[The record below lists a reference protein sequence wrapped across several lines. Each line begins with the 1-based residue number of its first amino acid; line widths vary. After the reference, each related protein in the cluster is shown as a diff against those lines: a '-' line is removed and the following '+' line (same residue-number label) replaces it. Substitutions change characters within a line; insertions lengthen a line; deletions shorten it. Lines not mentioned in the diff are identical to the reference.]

1 MPKLNLPRPDYSA
14 RRRHLMQKMSAAG
27 VAIIPTAIPKSRN
40 SDVQYPFRGDSD
52 FLYLTG
58 FVEPEAVLV
67 LVPGHAD
74 GEQILF
80 CRPRDSER
88 ETWEGRRAGLEGALE
103 QCRVDRCL
111 SIHDLNDIL
120 PQLLESRELLFYPM
134 GQSTD
139 FDARVIHWRNVAK
152 SKIRQGVRYPLEVVD
167 VAELIHEM
175 RLFKDS
181 AEIEILRAAVGIS
194 GAGHRHAMRQ
204 CQPGM
209 LEYEL
214 AAEIEHVFHRLGS
227 PSVAYPSIVGGG
239 ANGCILHYTENDAE
253 LRDGDLVLI
262 DAGAEVGAYAG
273 DITRT
278 LPVNGVFSPAQRE
291 IYEVVLAS
299 QEAAIAA
306 MQVGRSV
313 ADYHDEAVRVLVDG
327 LLDLKILSGKRDAVI
342 EQGSYK
348 AFYMHRTGHWLGMD
362 VHDVGHYRSADQS
375 WRNLAA
381 GMVLTVEPGLYFSP
395 DNQTVPERWRGIG
408 IRIED
413 DVLVTANGPDVLS
426 GEVPKGLADVEAM
439 MAAGPGHHG
448 R

>member
-1 MPKLNLPRPDYSA
+1 MTRLHLPRPDYVA
-14 RRRHLMQKMSAAG
+14 RRRRLMRKMHAAG
-27 VAIIPTAIPKSRN
+27 VAIIPTATPKSRN
-40 SDVQYPFRGDSD
+40 GDVQYPFRGSSD

-80 CRPRDSER
+80 CRPREPER
-88 ETWEGRRAGLEGALE
+88 EIWDGRRAGLEGALA
-103 QCRVDRCL
+103 QGQVDRCL
-111 SIHDLNDIL
+111 SIHELNEAL
-120 PQLLESRELLFYPM
+120 PRLLEDRELLFYPM

-139 FDARVIHWRNVAK
+139 FDARVMHWRNIAK
-152 SKIRQGVRYPLEVVD
+152 SKVRQGVRYPLEVVD
-167 VAELIHEM
+167 VADLIHEM
-175 RLFKDS
+175 RLFKDPEEV
-181 AEIEILRAAVGIS
+181 EIMRAAVGIS

-209 LEYEL
+209 LEYQL
-214 AAEIEHVFHRLGS
+214 AAEIEYVFQRLGAT
-227 PSVAYPSIVGGG
+227 SVAYPSIVGGG
-239 ANGCILHYTENDAE
+239 INACTLHYTENDAE

-278 LPVNGVFSPAQRE
+278 LPVGGVFSSAQRE
-291 IYEVVLAS
+291 IYEIVLAS
-299 QEAAIAA
+299 QEAAISAI
-306 MQVGRSV
+306 QVGRSV
-313 ADYHDEAVRVLVDG
+313 AEYHDEAVKVLVDG
-327 LLDLKILSGKRDAVI
+327 LLDLKILSGSRDAVI

-362 VHDVGHYRSADQS
+362 VHDVGHYRSADHS
-375 WRNLAA
+375 WRPLEA

-395 DNQTVPERWRGIG
+395 DNQTVPERWRGVG

-413 DVLVTANGPDVLS
+413 DVLVTANGPDILS
-426 GEVPKGLADVEAM
+426 SEVPKRVPDIEAM
-439 MAAGPGHHG
+439 MAAGPASAE
-448 R
+448 